1 MRAGLPRD
9 NFRVIQMSTIFTL
22 GGRMVRQ
29 WIANPLF
36 TGSIPV
42 LKSIVREIQVRLLLL
57 GKRKTVLER
66 VW

>member
-9 NFRVIQMSTIFTL
+9 NFMDLMLRVIQMSTIFTL

-42 LKSIVREIQVRLLLL
+42 LKSSI
-57 GKRKTVLER
+57 GKYRFESCLCTSSV
-66 VW
+66 V